1 MKSRVKWYIGIFCI
15 IKVTKVKIDV
25 FFVDF
30 ADFAV
35 FLPILD
41 YVVFDVEFG
50 GLPPLRFSWDLAHSN
65 RNEKMSLVVY

>member
-1 MKSRVKWYIGIFCI
+1 MVYWDFFI

-50 GLPPLRFSWDLAHSN
+50 GLPPPSDFLGT
-65 RNEKMSLVVY
+65 